1 MNAFKAGTLY
11 AISENG
17 ALLLQVCSDFDVA
30 QRTLDMSLL
39 GKSKRFLPLF
49 APSCTTTLGEVDQA
63 RMWPINS
70 QKQFDYVF
78 ETFFRRYEDPSRVRN
93 KPTIYNLVLVP
104 IDLDKPIIAN
114 DLGDR
119 Q

>member
-11 AISENG
+11 AISEGG
-17 ALLLQVCSDFDVA
+17 ALLLQVCSDFDIA
-30 QRTLDMSLL
+30 QRTLDMSL

-49 APSCTTTLGEVDQA
+49 APNCTTTLGEVDQA
-63 RMWPINS
+63 RTWTINS

-93 KPTIYNLVLVP
+93 KPVIHNLVLVP
-104 IDLDKPIIAN
+104 IDIDKPIIAN